1 MKNGFTRERWNGGGG
16 RGAREFD
23 GGLFAAPKP
32 DVGVPH
38 LRKNSYQHKENKRSG
53 VGAGALQDLDSAV
66 FRRSDCNILAENNCL
81 SLGGHERGNN
91 ITRGVGGYSGAV
103 TLIALE

>member
-1 MKNGFTRERWNGGGG
+1 MAVSGEVCQCVGGSAAIIKSDEKWIYAQEMEWRRGG
-16 RGAREFD
+16 EAREFD

-38 LRKNSYQHKENKRSG
+38 LRKNSYEHKENRRSR
-53 VGAGALQDLDSAV
+53 VGAGALQDLDGAV

-81 SLGGHERGNN
+81 
-91 ITRGVGGYSGAV
+91 
-103 TLIALE
+103 

>member
-1 MKNGFTRERWNGGGG
+1 MNNGFTRKRWNGGGG
-16 RGAREFD
+16 GAREFD

-38 LRKNSYQHKENKRSG
+38 LRKNSYQHKENTRSG
-53 VGAGALQDLDSAV
+53 VGAGALQDLDGAV

-81 SLGGHERGNN
+81 SLGGMREG
-91 ITRGVGGYSGAV
+91 I
-103 TLIALE
+103 I